1 MPVSCAP
8 CFVLLL
14 APSAAVLFL
23 ILFAKNT
30 DLISDAPI
38 LACVWCSTIPR
49 KPFCAV
55 FTQTHPIR
63 TGKMVG
69 THSVFGFTLIQT
81 VK

>member
-8 CFVLLL
+8 CFVLLF

-55 FTQTHPIR
+55 FT
-63 TGKMVG
+63 
-69 THSVFGFTLIQT
+69 
-81 VK
+81 

>member
-8 CFVLLL
+8 CFVLLF

-38 LACVWCSTIPR
+38 LACVWCVPLFHVNRFVQYLLKHTR
-49 KPFCAV
+49 HGQVKWLVVHAV
-55 FTQTHPIR
+55 Y
-63 TGKMVG
+63 
-69 THSVFGFTLIQT
+69 SVLL
-81 VK
+81 